1 MELLQIQA
9 YFQLSIEQVKLSS
22 SFQKPKNMRSNVI
35 KNIQPQNSYDLQY
48 QTYDEQLLSV
58 MQLPYSI
65 QFIKFAVVQLDSFI
79 SIKPSEYQQQ
89 SLVLEK
95 V

>member
-1 MELLQIQA
+1 
-9 YFQLSIEQVKLSS
+9 
-22 SFQKPKNMRSNVI
+22 MRSNVI

-48 QTYDEQLLSV
+48 QTYDDQLLSV
-58 MQLPYSI
+58 MQLPYQI
-65 QFIKFAVVQLDSFI
+65 QFIKFAVVQLESFF